1 MYFLV
6 NVFLF
11 KFRYVWQLILNL
23 SENMALVNKNRRIGK
38 LKHVALSLAGQVRFP
53 DGISILLNDI

>member
-1 MYFLV
+1 
-6 NVFLF
+6 
-11 KFRYVWQLILNL
+11 LNL
-23 SENMALVNKNRRIGK
+23 LENMALVNKNRRIGK